1 MALIKKVWA
10 REITG
15 RDRLPAIE
23 ATVMTDN
30 ECCGVAV
37 VAAGSSVGKYEAKF
51 VYDGGERYFGKGVL
65 KAVNIVNSII
75 APELKGL
82 EVTKQRDIDN
92 LLIELDGT
100 HDKSKLG
107 ANATASV
114 SSAVLMSAA
123 KSLGLPLYRYV
134 GGVNASVLPV
144 PMVSVVT
151 GGSRRYGGG
160 ERGGGKPV
168 FEFMSYGAES
178 FSEALYMNW
187 QLSNK
192 FQETIRKKYNVVL
205 HRSQGLTGIIKDD
218 SELLEVMT
226 ETISDL
232 GFQNKV
238 GFHLDVAA
246 SCFLEKDKFV
256 GLFSRKAK
264 TRDDLI
270 DLYKD
275 WCSKYP
281 ILDLEDPLDEED
293 FEGHAILTKELGIQI
308 TGDDLF
314 ATSPSR
320 LRKGIDLSAANAM
333 VLKVPQIG
341 TITEAF
347 DAIQLAYR
355 NGYRIFPGASRGEG
369 ASLADYAVGFN
380 TGLSKS
386 IGWGSPL
393 ANRYLSIEEDLGT
406 SSRFLGINALNLKKT

>member
-1 MALIKKVWA
+1 MVKIKNIWA

-23 ATVMTDN
+23 ATVVTDN
-30 ECCGVAV
+30 DCRGVAA
-37 VAAGSSVGKYEAKF
+37 VAAGSSVGIYEAKF
-51 VYDGGERYFGKGVL
+51 VYDGGERYFGKGLL
-65 KAVNIVNSII
+65 KAVSNVNSII

-82 EVTKQRDIDN
+82 DATKQRDID
-92 LLIELDGT
+92 
-100 HDKSKLG
+100 
-107 ANATASV
+107 
-114 SSAVLMSAA
+114 
-123 KSLGLPLYRYV
+123 
-134 GGVNASVLPV
+134 
-144 PMVSVVT
+144 PMVGIVT

-192 FQETIRKKYNVVL
+192 FQEIIRKKYNVVL
-205 HRSQGLTGIIKDD
+205 HRRQGLAGIIKDD
-218 SELLEVMT
+218 SEILDVMT
-226 ETISDL
+226 EAISDL
-232 GFQNKV
+232 GFNNRV

-246 SCFLEKDKFV
+246 GCFTEKDNFI
-256 GLFSRKAK
+256 GLFSRKIK
-264 TRDDLI
+264 SRDDLI
-270 DLYKD
+270 ALYKD

-281 ILDLEDPLDEED
+281 ILDLEDPLNDED

-320 LRKGIDLSAANAM
+320 LQKGIDLGAANAM

-355 NGYRIFPGASRGEG
+355 NQYNIFPGASRGEG

-380 TGLSKS
+380 TGISKS

-393 ANRYLSIEEDLGT
+393 ANRYLSIEEELGT
-406 SSRFLGINALNLKKT
+406 ASRFPGIKALNLKKP

>member
-1 MALIKKVWA
+1 
-10 REITG
+10 
-15 RDRLPAIE
+15 
-23 ATVMTDN
+23 
-30 ECCGVAV
+30 
-37 VAAGSSVGKYEAKF
+37 
-51 VYDGGERYFGKGVL
+51 
-65 KAVNIVNSII
+65 
-75 APELKGL
+75 
-82 EVTKQRDIDN
+82 
-92 LLIELDGT
+92 
-100 HDKSKLG
+100 
-107 ANATASV
+107 
-114 SSAVLMSAA
+114 
-123 KSLGLPLYRYV
+123 
-134 GGVNASVLPV
+134 
-144 PMVSVVT
+144 
-151 GGSRRYGGG
+151 
-160 ERGGGKPV
+160 
-168 FEFMSYGAES
+168 MSYGAES

-232 GFQNKV
+232 GFKNKV

-256 GLFSRKAK
+256 RLFSRKAK

-320 LRKGIDLSAANAM
+320 LRKGIDLGAANAM

-406 SSRFLGINALNLKKT
+406 SSRFLGINALNRKKT

>member
-1 MALIKKVWA
+1 MVAIKNVWA

-23 ATVMTDN
+23 ASVVTENDGR
-30 ECCGVAV
+30 GVAV
-37 VAAGSSVGKYEAKF
+37 VAAGSSVGIYEATF
-51 VYDGGERYFGKGVL
+51 VYDGGERYFGKGL
-65 KAVNIVNSII
+65 MKAVSNVNSLI
-75 APELKGL
+75 APALKGL
-82 EVTKQRDIDN
+82 DVTRQRDIDDV
-92 LLIELDGT
+92 LIELDGT
-100 HDKSKLG
+100 PDKSRLG

-114 SSAVLMSAA
+114 SSAVLKAA
-123 KSLGLPLYRYV
+123 ANSLGTPLYRYI
-134 GGVNASVLPV
+134 GGVNACVLPV
-144 PMVSVVT
+144 PMVGVVT

-192 FQETIRKKYNVVL
+192 FQEIIRKKYNVVL
-205 HRSQGLTGIIKDD
+205 HRRQGLTGIIKDD
-218 SELLEVMT
+218 SDLLEVMT
-226 ETISDL
+226 ETISAL
-232 GFQNKV
+232 GFNDRV

-246 SCFLEKDKFV
+246 ACFMENDKFV
-256 GLFSRKAK
+256 GLFSRKDK
-264 TRDDLI
+264 TRDDMI
-270 DLYKD
+270 DLYTE

-281 ILDLEDPLDEED
+281 ILDLEDPLDDED
-293 FEGHAILTKELGIQI
+293 FVGHAILTKELGIQI

-320 LRKGIDLSAANAM
+320 LQKGIDLGAANAM

-393 ANRYLSIEEDLGT
+393 ANRYLSIEEDLGA
-406 SSRFLGINALNLKKT
+406 SSRFLGIKALNLKKP

>member
-1 MALIKKVWA
+1 
-10 REITG
+10 
-15 RDRLPAIE
+15 
-23 ATVMTDN
+23 
-30 ECCGVAV
+30 
-37 VAAGSSVGKYEAKF
+37 
-51 VYDGGERYFGKGVL
+51 
-65 KAVNIVNSII
+65 
-75 APELKGL
+75 
-82 EVTKQRDIDN
+82 
-92 LLIELDGT
+92 
-100 HDKSKLG
+100 
-107 ANATASV
+107 
-114 SSAVLMSAA
+114 
-123 KSLGLPLYRYV
+123 
-134 GGVNASVLPV
+134 
-144 PMVSVVT
+144 MVSVVT

-218 SELLEVMT
+218 SELLKVMT

-232 GFQNKV
+232 GFKNKV

-320 LRKGIDLSAANAM
+320 LRKGIDLGAANAM